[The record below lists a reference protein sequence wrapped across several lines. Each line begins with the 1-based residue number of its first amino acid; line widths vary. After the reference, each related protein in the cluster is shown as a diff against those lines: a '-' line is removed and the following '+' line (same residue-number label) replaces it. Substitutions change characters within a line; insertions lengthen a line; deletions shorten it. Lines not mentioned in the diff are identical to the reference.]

1 MVTRREVVK
10 AAVAAAVNTSFLTS
24 AQLAAGASYSN
35 TRALGLQIYTDYA
48 YPFEIAAVILL
59 VAIIAAIALTH
70 RKRRETK
77 HQNPSEQIRVRRDER
92 LRILNIPAEK
102 REP

>member
-1 MVTRREVVK
+1 M
-10 AAVAAAVNTSFLTS
+10 
-24 AQLAAGASYSN
+24 
-35 TRALGLQIYTDYA
+35 
-48 YPFEIAAVILL
+48 ILL

-70 RKRRETK
+70 RRRRETK
-77 HQNPSEQIRVRRDER
+77 HQNPAEQVRVRRDDR